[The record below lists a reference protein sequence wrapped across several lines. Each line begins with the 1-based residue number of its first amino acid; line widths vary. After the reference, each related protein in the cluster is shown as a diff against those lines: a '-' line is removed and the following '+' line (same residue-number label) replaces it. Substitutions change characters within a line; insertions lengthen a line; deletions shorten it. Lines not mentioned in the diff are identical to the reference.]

1 MNYAS
6 HLSSKLTLFLCA
18 AGILPAMAQQQEK
31 ELQLNMDAVK
41 MIQFDFNPTSKPEN
55 KPLEAPLNKKW
66 MDFKVD
72 LKVPRSLIDTTKVKK
87 PEGYVRMEPYTIWTR
102 FGEDPVYDVLVTG
115 RPKKWEISWT
125 LNPNQVYRDENYG
138 RSLMPSTGRVYR
150 DLNAPIGPTFGIG
163 GLDFIGFLYD
173 NLSPRGRMLAHNR
186 KHANAWKTYAD
197 YVPTAAD
204 SMKVPNFYRRL
215 AAQRADT
222 TRTMLSFQPAFSGA
236 PLLPVYA
243 TPDSVKA
250 VQPAAKPDTL
260 NIEKKKKKNPQPAR
274 EEDAGNL
281 YEYIRRKEAEDS
293 IRRKEFLR
301 KDRIRNNQYDVQREI
316 QRLRDQQN

>member
-1 MNYAS
+1 MDYAS

-55 KPLEAPLNKKW
+55 KPLEAPLDKKW

-72 LKVPRSLIDTTKVKK
+72 LRMPRNLIDTTKLWK
-87 PEGYVRMEPYTIWTR
+87 PEGYIRMEPYTIWTR

-125 LNPNQVYRDENYG
+125 LNLNQVYRDENYG
-138 RSLMPSTGRVYR
+138 RSLMPSPGRMYESVGGS
-150 DLNAPIGPTFGIG
+150 AGVGIG
-163 GLDFIGFLYD
+163 IDGLDFIGFLYD

-204 SMKVPNFYRRL
+204 SLKVPNFYRYT
-215 AAQRADT
+215 AARKADT
-222 TRTMLSFQPAFSGA
+222 TRTVLSFQPAFSGA

-250 VQPAAKPDTL
+250 TQSAAKPDTL
-260 NIEKKKKKNPQPAR
+260 EVQKKKNPQPAR

>member
-1 MNYAS
+1 MDYAS

-18 AGILPAMAQQQEK
+18 AGILPGMAQQQEK

-41 MIQFDFNPTSKPEN
+41 MIQFDFDPSSKPEN
-55 KPLEAPLNKKW
+55 KPLEAPLDKKW

-138 RSLMPSTGRVYR
+138 RSLMPSPGRMYESVGGS
-150 DLNAPIGPTFGIG
+150 AGVGIG
-163 GLDFIGFLYD
+163 IDGLDFIGFLYD

-204 SMKVPNFYRRL
+204 SLKVPNFYRYT
-215 AAQRADT
+215 AARKADT
-222 TRTMLSFQPAFSGA
+222 IRTMLPSQPAFSGA
-236 PLLPVYA
+236 PLLPVYT

-250 VQPAAKPDTL
+250 TQSSAKPDTL
-260 NIEKKKKKNPQPAR
+260 DVQKKKNPQPVR

-316 QRLRDQQN
+316 QRLRDRQN

>member
-1 MNYAS
+1 MDYAS

-204 SMKVPNFYRRL
+204 SLKVPNFYRRP

-250 VQPAAKPDTL
+250 TQSAVKPDTL
-260 NIEKKKKKNPQPAR
+260 EVQKKKNPQPAR

>member
-1 MNYAS
+1 
-6 HLSSKLTLFLCA
+6 
-18 AGILPAMAQQQEK
+18 MAQQQEK

-41 MIQFDFNPTSKPEN
+41 MIQFDFDPSSKPEN

-125 LNPNQVYRDENYG
+125 LNPNQIYRDENYG

-204 SMKVPNFYRRL
+204 SLKVPNFYRYT
-215 AAQRADT
+215 AARKADT
-222 TRTMLSFQPAFSGA
+222 TRTVLSFQPAFSGA

-250 VQPAAKPDTL
+250 TQSAAKPDTL
-260 NIEKKKKKNPQPAR
+260 EVQKKKNPQPAR

-316 QRLRDQQN
+316 QRLRDRQN

>member
-1 MNYAS
+1 
-6 HLSSKLTLFLCA
+6 
-18 AGILPAMAQQQEK
+18 MAQQQEK

-41 MIQFDFNPTSKPEN
+41 MIQFDFDPSSKLEN

-163 GLDFIGFLYD
+163 GLDFIGFLYH
-173 NLSPRGRMLAHNR
+173 NSSPRRGVLAPHR
-186 KHANAWKTYAD
+186 QQANAREKESRHG
-197 YVPTAAD
+197 PTPAR
-204 SMKVPNFYRRL
+204 SLEKPNF
-215 AAQRADT
+215 
-222 TRTMLSFQPAFSGA
+222 
-236 PLLPVYA
+236 
-243 TPDSVKA
+243 
-250 VQPAAKPDTL
+250 
-260 NIEKKKKKNPQPAR
+260 
-274 EEDAGNL
+274 
-281 YEYIRRKEAEDS
+281 
-293 IRRKEFLR
+293 
-301 KDRIRNNQYDVQREI
+301 
-316 QRLRDQQN
+316 

>member
-1 MNYAS
+1 MDYAS

-72 LKVPRSLIDTTKVKK
+72 LRMPRNLIDTTKLWK
-87 PEGYVRMEPYTIWTR
+87 PEGYIRMEPYTIWTR

-138 RSLMPSTGRVYR
+138 RSLMPSPGRMYESVGGS
-150 DLNAPIGPTFGIG
+150 AGVGIG
-163 GLDFIGFLYD
+163 IDGLDFIGFLYD

-204 SMKVPNFYRRL
+204 SLKVPNFYRYT
-215 AAQRADT
+215 AARKADT
-222 TRTMLSFQPAFSGA
+222 TRTVLSFQPAFSGA

-243 TPDSVKA
+243 TLDSVKA
-250 VQPAAKPDTL
+250 TQSAAKPDTL
-260 NIEKKKKKNPQPAR
+260 EVQKKKNPQPAR

>member
-1 MNYAS
+1 MDYAS

-18 AGILPAMAQQQEK
+18 AGILPAMGQQQEK

-41 MIQFDFNPTSKPEN
+41 MIQFDFNPTIEPEN
-55 KPLEAPLNKKW
+55 KPLEAPLDKKW

-72 LKVPRSLIDTTKVKK
+72 LRMPRNLIDTTKLWK
-87 PEGYVRMEPYTIWTR
+87 PEGYIRMEPYTIWTR

-138 RSLMPSTGRVYR
+138 RSLMPSPGRMYESVGGS
-150 DLNAPIGPTFGIG
+150 AGVGIG
-163 GLDFIGFLYD
+163 IDGLDFIGFLYD

-204 SMKVPNFYRRL
+204 SLKVPNFYRYT
-215 AAQRADT
+215 AARKADT
-222 TRTMLSFQPAFSGA
+222 TRTVLSFQPAFSGA

-250 VQPAAKPDTL
+250 TQSAVKPDTL
-260 NIEKKKKKNPQPAR
+260 EVQKKKNPQPAR

-316 QRLRDQQN
+316 QRLRDRQN

>member
-1 MNYAS
+1 M
-6 HLSSKLTLFLCA
+6 
-18 AGILPAMAQQQEK
+18 GQQQEK

-41 MIQFDFNPTSKPEN
+41 MIQFDFNPTIKPEN
-55 KPLEAPLNKKW
+55 KPLEAPLDKKW

-72 LKVPRSLIDTTKVKK
+72 LRMPRNLIDTTKLWK
-87 PEGYVRMEPYTIWTR
+87 PEGYIRMEPYTIWTR

-138 RSLMPSTGRVYR
+138 RSLMPSPGRMYESVGGS
-150 DLNAPIGPTFGIG
+150 AGVGIG
-163 GLDFIGFLYD
+163 IDGLDFIGFLYD

-204 SMKVPNFYRRL
+204 SLKVPNFYRYT
-215 AAQRADT
+215 AARKADT
-222 TRTMLSFQPAFSGA
+222 TRTVLSFQPAFSGA

-250 VQPAAKPDTL
+250 TQSAAKPDTL
-260 NIEKKKKKNPQPAR
+260 EVQKKKNPQPAR

>member
-1 MNYAS
+1 MDYAS

-138 RSLMPSTGRVYR
+138 RSLMPSTGRMYESVGGS
-150 DLNAPIGPTFGIG
+150 AGVGIG
-163 GLDFIGFLYD
+163 IVGLDFIGFLYD

-204 SMKVPNFYRRL
+204 SLKVPNFYRYT
-215 AAQRADT
+215 AARKADT
-222 TRTMLSFQPAFSGA
+222 TRTVLSFQPAFSGA

-250 VQPAAKPDTL
+250 TQSAVKPDTL
-260 NIEKKKKKNPQPAR
+260 EVQKKKNPQPAR

>member
-1 MNYAS
+1 M
-6 HLSSKLTLFLCA
+6 
-18 AGILPAMAQQQEK
+18 GQQQEK

-55 KPLEAPLNKKW
+55 KPLEAPLDKKW

-72 LKVPRSLIDTTKVKK
+72 LRMPRNLIDTTKLWK
-87 PEGYVRMEPYTIWTR
+87 PEGYIRMEPYTIWTR

-138 RSLMPSTGRVYR
+138 RSLMPSPGRMYESVGGS
-150 DLNAPIGPTFGIG
+150 AGVGIG
-163 GLDFIGFLYD
+163 IDGLDFIGFLYD

-204 SMKVPNFYRRL
+204 SLKVPNFYRYT
-215 AAQRADT
+215 AARKADT
-222 TRTMLSFQPAFSGA
+222 TRTVLSFQPAFSGA

-250 VQPAAKPDTL
+250 TQSAVKPDTL
-260 NIEKKKKKNPQPAR
+260 EVQKKKNPQPAR

>member
-1 MNYAS
+1 MDYAS

-55 KPLEAPLNKKW
+55 KPLEAPLDKKW

-72 LKVPRSLIDTTKVKK
+72 LRMPRNLIDTTKLWK
-87 PEGYVRMEPYTIWTR
+87 PEGYIRMEPYTIWTR

-138 RSLMPSTGRVYR
+138 RSLMPSPGRMYESVGGS
-150 DLNAPIGPTFGIG
+150 AGVGIG
-163 GLDFIGFLYD
+163 IDGLDFIGFLYD

-204 SMKVPNFYRRL
+204 SLKVPNFYRYT
-215 AAQRADT
+215 AARKADT
-222 TRTMLSFQPAFSGA
+222 TRTVLSFQPAFSGA

-250 VQPAAKPDTL
+250 TQSAVKPDTL
-260 NIEKKKKKNPQPAR
+260 EVQKKKNPQPAR

-316 QRLRDQQN
+316 QRLRDRQN

>member
-1 MNYAS
+1 
-6 HLSSKLTLFLCA
+6 
-18 AGILPAMAQQQEK
+18 MAQQQEK

-55 KPLEAPLNKKW
+55 KPLEAPLDKKW

-72 LKVPRSLIDTTKVKK
+72 LRMPRNLIDTTKLWK
-87 PEGYVRMEPYTIWTR
+87 PEGYIRMEPYTIWTR

-138 RSLMPSTGRVYR
+138 RSLMPSPGRMYESVGGS
-150 DLNAPIGPTFGIG
+150 AGVGIG
-163 GLDFIGFLYD
+163 IDGLDFIGFLYD

-204 SMKVPNFYRRL
+204 SLKVPNFYRYT
-215 AAQRADT
+215 AARKADT
-222 TRTMLSFQPAFSGA
+222 TRTVLSFQPAFSGA

-250 VQPAAKPDTL
+250 TQSAVKPDTL
-260 NIEKKKKKNPQPAR
+260 EVQKKKNPQPAR

-316 QRLRDQQN
+316 QRLRDRQN

>member
-1 MNYAS
+1 
-6 HLSSKLTLFLCA
+6 
-18 AGILPAMAQQQEK
+18 MAQQQEK

-55 KPLEAPLNKKW
+55 KPLEAPLDKKW

-72 LKVPRSLIDTTKVKK
+72 LRMPRNLIDTTKLWK
-87 PEGYVRMEPYTIWTR
+87 PEGYIRMEPYTIWTR

-138 RSLMPSTGRVYR
+138 RSLMPSPGRMYESVGGS
-150 DLNAPIGPTFGIG
+150 AGVGIGIG

-204 SMKVPNFYRRL
+204 SLKVPNFYRYT
-215 AAQRADT
+215 AARKADT
-222 TRTMLSFQPAFSGA
+222 TRTVLSFQPAFSGA

-250 VQPAAKPDTL
+250 VQSAAKPDTL
-260 NIEKKKKKNPQPAR
+260 EVQKKKNPQPAR

>member
-1 MNYAS
+1 
-6 HLSSKLTLFLCA
+6 
-18 AGILPAMAQQQEK
+18 MAQQQEK

-72 LKVPRSLIDTTKVKK
+72 LKVPRNLIDTTKVKK

-138 RSLMPSTGRVYR
+138 RSLMPSTGRMYESVGGS
-150 DLNAPIGPTFGIG
+150 AGVGIGIG

-204 SMKVPNFYRRL
+204 SLKVPNFYRYT
-215 AAQRADT
+215 AARKADT
-222 TRTMLSFQPAFSGA
+222 TRTVLSFQPAFSGA

-250 VQPAAKPDTL
+250 TQSAVKPDTL
-260 NIEKKKKKNPQPAR
+260 EVQKKKNPQPAR

>member
-1 MNYAS
+1 MDYAS

-18 AGILPAMAQQQEK
+18 AGILPAMGQQQEK

-41 MIQFDFNPTSKPEN
+41 MIQFDFNPTIKPEN
-55 KPLEAPLNKKW
+55 KPLEAPLDKKW

-72 LKVPRSLIDTTKVKK
+72 LRMPRNLIDTTKLWK
-87 PEGYVRMEPYTIWTR
+87 PEGYIRMEPYTIWTR

-138 RSLMPSTGRVYR
+138 RSLMPSPGRMYESVGGS
-150 DLNAPIGPTFGIG
+150 AGVGIGIG

-204 SMKVPNFYRRL
+204 SLKVPNFYRYT
-215 AAQRADT
+215 AARKADT
-222 TRTMLSFQPAFSGA
+222 TRTVLSFQPAFSGA

-250 VQPAAKPDTL
+250 TQSAVKPDTL
-260 NIEKKKKKNPQPAR
+260 EVQKKKNPQPAR

-316 QRLRDQQN
+316 QRLRDRQN

>member
-1 MNYAS
+1 M
-6 HLSSKLTLFLCA
+6 
-18 AGILPAMAQQQEK
+18 GQQQEK

-41 MIQFDFNPTSKPEN
+41 MIQFDFNPTIEPEN
-55 KPLEAPLNKKW
+55 KPLEAPLDKKW

-72 LKVPRSLIDTTKVKK
+72 LRMPRNLIDTTKLWK
-87 PEGYVRMEPYTIWTR
+87 PEGYIRMEPYTIWTR

-138 RSLMPSTGRVYR
+138 RSLMPSPGRMYESVGGS
-150 DLNAPIGPTFGIG
+150 AGVGIG
-163 GLDFIGFLYD
+163 IDGLDFIGFLYD

-204 SMKVPNFYRRL
+204 SLKVPNFYRYT
-215 AAQRADT
+215 AARKADT
-222 TRTMLSFQPAFSGA
+222 TRTLLSFQPAFSGA

-250 VQPAAKPDTL
+250 TQSAVKPDTL
-260 NIEKKKKKNPQPAR
+260 EVQKKKNPQPAR

-316 QRLRDQQN
+316 QRLRDRQN

>member
-1 MNYAS
+1 MDYAS

-55 KPLEAPLNKKW
+55 KPLEAPLDKKW

-72 LKVPRSLIDTTKVKK
+72 LRMPRNLIDTTKLWK
-87 PEGYVRMEPYTIWTR
+87 PEGYIRMEPYTIWTR

-138 RSLMPSTGRVYR
+138 RSLMPSTGRMYESVGGS
-150 DLNAPIGPTFGIG
+150 AGVGIGIG

-204 SMKVPNFYRRL
+204 SLKVPNFYRYT
-215 AAQRADT
+215 AARKADT
-222 TRTMLSFQPAFSGA
+222 TRTVLSFQPAFSGA

-250 VQPAAKPDTL
+250 TQSAVKPDTL
-260 NIEKKKKKNPQPAR
+260 EVQKKKNPQPAR

>member
-1 MNYAS
+1 MDYAS

-55 KPLEAPLNKKW
+55 KPLEAPLDKKW

-72 LKVPRSLIDTTKVKK
+72 LRMPRNLIDTTKLWK
-87 PEGYVRMEPYTIWTR
+87 PEGYIRMEPYTIWTR

-138 RSLMPSTGRVYR
+138 RSLMPSPGRMYESVGGS
-150 DLNAPIGPTFGIG
+150 AGVGIGIG

-204 SMKVPNFYRRL
+204 SLKVPNFYRYT
-215 AAQRADT
+215 AARKADT
-222 TRTMLSFQPAFSGA
+222 TRTVLSFQPAFSGA

-250 VQPAAKPDTL
+250 VQSAAKPDTL
-260 NIEKKKKKNPQPAR
+260 EVQKKKNPQPAR

>member
-1 MNYAS
+1 MDYAS
-6 HLSSKLTLFLCA
+6 HLSSKLTLFLCT

-41 MIQFDFNPTSKPEN
+41 MIQFDFDPSSKPEN

-102 FGEDPVYDVLVTG
+102 FGEDPVYDVLVAG

-138 RSLMPSTGRVYR
+138 RSLMPSTGRMYR

-204 SMKVPNFYRRL
+204 SLKVPNFYRYT
-215 AAQRADT
+215 AARKADT
-222 TRTMLSFQPAFSGA
+222 TRTVLPFQSAFSGA

-243 TPDSVKA
+243 TPDSVK
-250 VQPAAKPDTL
+250 VTQPAAKPDTL
-260 NIEKKKKKNPQPAR
+260 EVQKKKNPQPAR

-301 KDRIRNNQYDVQREI
+301 KDKIRNNQYDVQREI
-316 QRLRDQQN
+316 QRLRDRQN

>member
-1 MNYAS
+1 MDYAS

-55 KPLEAPLNKKW
+55 KPLEAPLDKKW

-72 LKVPRSLIDTTKVKK
+72 LRMPRNLIDTTKLWK
-87 PEGYVRMEPYTIWTR
+87 PEGYIRMEPYTIWTR

-138 RSLMPSTGRVYR
+138 RSLMPSPGRMYESVGGS
-150 DLNAPIGPTFGIG
+150 AGVGIG
-163 GLDFIGFLYD
+163 IDGLDFIGFLYD

-204 SMKVPNFYRRL
+204 SLKVPNFYRYT
-215 AAQRADT
+215 AARKADT
-222 TRTMLSFQPAFSGA
+222 TRTVLSFQPAFSGA

-250 VQPAAKPDTL
+250 TQSAVKPDTL
-260 NIEKKKKKNPQPAR
+260 EVQKKKNPQPAR

>member
-1 MNYAS
+1 MDYAS

-18 AGILPAMAQQQEK
+18 AGILPAMGQQQEK

-55 KPLEAPLNKKW
+55 KPLEAPLDKKW

-72 LKVPRSLIDTTKVKK
+72 LRMPRNLIDTTKLWK
-87 PEGYVRMEPYTIWTR
+87 PEGYIRMEPYTIWTR

-138 RSLMPSTGRVYR
+138 RSLMPSPGRMYESVGGS
-150 DLNAPIGPTFGIG
+150 AGVGIG
-163 GLDFIGFLYD
+163 IDGLDFIGFLYD

-204 SMKVPNFYRRL
+204 SLKVPNFYRYT
-215 AAQRADT
+215 AARKADT
-222 TRTMLSFQPAFSGA
+222 TRTVLSFQPAFSGA

-250 VQPAAKPDTL
+250 TQSAVKPDTL
-260 NIEKKKKKNPQPAR
+260 EVQKKKNPQPAR

-316 QRLRDQQN
+316 QRLRDRQN

>member
-1 MNYAS
+1 
-6 HLSSKLTLFLCA
+6 
-18 AGILPAMAQQQEK
+18 MAQQQEK

-55 KPLEAPLNKKW
+55 KPLEAPLDKKW

-72 LKVPRSLIDTTKVKK
+72 LRMPRNLIDTTKLWK
-87 PEGYVRMEPYTIWTR
+87 PEGYIRMEPYTIWTR
-102 FGEDPVYDVLVTG
+102 FGEAPVYDVLVTG

-138 RSLMPSTGRVYR
+138 RSLMPSPGRMYESVGGS
-150 DLNAPIGPTFGIG
+150 AGVGIG
-163 GLDFIGFLYD
+163 IDGLDFIGFLYD

-204 SMKVPNFYRRL
+204 SLKVPNFYRYT
-215 AAQRADT
+215 AARKADT
-222 TRTMLSFQPAFSGA
+222 TRTVLSFQPAFSGA

-250 VQPAAKPDTL
+250 TQSAAKPDTL
-260 NIEKKKKKNPQPAR
+260 EVQKKKNPQPAR

>member
-1 MNYAS
+1 MDYAS

-55 KPLEAPLNKKW
+55 KPLEAPLDKKW

-72 LKVPRSLIDTTKVKK
+72 LRMPRNLIDTTKLWK
-87 PEGYVRMEPYTIWTR
+87 PEGYIRMEPYTIWTR

-138 RSLMPSTGRVYR
+138 RSLMPSPGRMYESVGGS
-150 DLNAPIGPTFGIG
+150 AGVGIG
-163 GLDFIGFLYD
+163 IDGLDFIGFLYD

-204 SMKVPNFYRRL
+204 SLKVPNFYRYT
-215 AAQRADT
+215 AARKADT
-222 TRTMLSFQPAFSGA
+222 TRTVLSFQPAFSGA

-250 VQPAAKPDTL
+250 TAC
-260 NIEKKKKKNPQPAR
+260 
-274 EEDAGNL
+274 G
-281 YEYIRRKEAEDS
+281 RRN
-293 IRRKEFLR
+293 FM
-301 KDRIRNNQYDVQREI
+301 
-316 QRLRDQQN
+316 

>member
-1 MNYAS
+1 
-6 HLSSKLTLFLCA
+6 
-18 AGILPAMAQQQEK
+18 MAQQQEK

-204 SMKVPNFYRRL
+204 SMKVPNFYRRP

-250 VQPAAKPDTL
+250 TQSAVKPDTL
-260 NIEKKKKKNPQPAR
+260 EVQKKKNPQPAR

>member
-1 MNYAS
+1 MDYAS

-18 AGILPAMAQQQEK
+18 VGILPAMAQQQEK

-138 RSLMPSTGRVYR
+138 RSLMPSPGRMYESVGGS
-150 DLNAPIGPTFGIG
+150 AGVGIG
-163 GLDFIGFLYD
+163 IDGLDFIGFLYD

-197 YVPTAAD
+197 YVPTASD
-204 SMKVPNFYRRL
+204 SMKVPNFYRRP
-215 AAQRADT
+215 AVQRADT

-250 VQPAAKPDTL
+250 VQSAVKPDTL
-260 NIEKKKKKNPQPAR
+260 EVQKKKNPQPAR

>member
-1 MNYAS
+1 MDYAS

-18 AGILPAMAQQQEK
+18 AGILPAMGQQQEK

-41 MIQFDFNPTSKPEN
+41 MIQFDFNPTIKPEN
-55 KPLEAPLNKKW
+55 KPLEAPLDKKW

-72 LKVPRSLIDTTKVKK
+72 LRMPRNLIDTTKLWK
-87 PEGYVRMEPYTIWTR
+87 PEGYIRMEPYTIWTR

-138 RSLMPSTGRVYR
+138 RSLMPSPGRMYESVGGS
-150 DLNAPIGPTFGIG
+150 AGVGIG
-163 GLDFIGFLYD
+163 IDGLDFIGFLYD

-204 SMKVPNFYRRL
+204 SLKVPNFYRYT
-215 AAQRADT
+215 AARKADT
-222 TRTMLSFQPAFSGA
+222 TRTVLSFQPAFSGA

-250 VQPAAKPDTL
+250 VQSAAKPDTL
-260 NIEKKKKKNPQPAR
+260 EVQKKKNPQPAR

>member
-1 MNYAS
+1 MDYAS

-18 AGILPAMAQQQEK
+18 AGILPGMAQQQEK

-41 MIQFDFNPTSKPEN
+41 MIQFDFDPSSKPEN
-55 KPLEAPLNKKW
+55 KPLEAPLDKKW

-150 DLNAPIGPTFGIG
+150 DLNAPIGPTFAIG

-204 SMKVPNFYRRL
+204 SLKVPNFYRYT
-215 AAQRADT
+215 AARKADT
-222 TRTMLSFQPAFSGA
+222 IRTILPSQPAFA
-236 PLLPVYA
+236 ETPILPVYA
-243 TPDSVKA
+243 VSDSVKA
-250 VQPAAKPDTL
+250 IPATKPDTL
-260 NIEKKKKKNPQPAR
+260 EVQKKKNPQPAR

-316 QRLRDQQN
+316 QRLRDRQN

>member
-1 MNYAS
+1 
-6 HLSSKLTLFLCA
+6 
-18 AGILPAMAQQQEK
+18 MAQQQEK

-41 MIQFDFNPTSKPEN
+41 MIQFNFNPTSKPEN

-204 SMKVPNFYRRL
+204 SLKVPNFYRYT
-215 AAQRADT
+215 AARKADT
-222 TRTMLSFQPAFSGA
+222 TRTVLSFQPAFSGA

-250 VQPAAKPDTL
+250 TQSAVKPDTL
-260 NIEKKKKKNPQPAR
+260 EVQKKKNPQPAR

-316 QRLRDQQN
+316 QRLHDQQN

>member
-1 MNYAS
+1 MDYAS

-18 AGILPAMAQQQEK
+18 AGILPAMGQQQEK

-55 KPLEAPLNKKW
+55 KPLEAPLDKKW

-72 LKVPRSLIDTTKVKK
+72 LRMPRNLIDTTKLWK
-87 PEGYVRMEPYTIWTR
+87 PEGYIRMEPYTIWTR

-138 RSLMPSTGRVYR
+138 RSLMPSPGRMYESVEGS
-150 DLNAPIGPTFGIG
+150 AGVGIG
-163 GLDFIGFLYD
+163 IDGLDFIGFLYD

-204 SMKVPNFYRRL
+204 SLKVPNFYRYT
-215 AAQRADT
+215 AARKADT
-222 TRTMLSFQPAFSGA
+222 TRTVLSFQPAFSGA

-250 VQPAAKPDTL
+250 TQSAAKPDTL
-260 NIEKKKKKNPQPAR
+260 EVQKKKNPQPAR

>member
-1 MNYAS
+1 MDYAS
-6 HLSSKLTLFLCA
+6 YLSSRLTLFLCA
-18 AGILPAMAQQQEK
+18 AGVLPVMGQEQDK
-31 ELQLNMDAVK
+31 ELKLNMDAVK
-41 MIQFDFNPTSKPEN
+41 MIQFDFNPLPEEQN

-125 LNPNQVYRDENYG
+125 LDPNHVYADEEYG
-138 RSLMPSTGRVYR
+138 RSIVPSTGRMYESVGGS
-150 DLNAPIGPTFGIG
+150 AGVGCTIG
-163 GLDFIGFLYD
+163 GLDIMGFVY
-173 NLSPRGRMLAHNR
+173 NNMTPRGRMLAHNR

-204 SMKVPNFYRRL
+204 SLKVPNFYRYT
-215 AAQRADT
+215 AARKADT
-222 TRTMLSFQPAFSGA
+222 TRTVLSFQPAFSGA

-243 TPDSVKA
+243 TPDSVKST
-250 VQPAAKPDTL
+250 QPAAKPDTL
-260 NIEKKKKKNPQPAR
+260 EVQKKKNPQPAQ

-316 QRLRDQQN
+316 QRLRDRQN

>member
-1 MNYAS
+1 MDYAS

-125 LNPNQVYRDENYG
+125 LNPNQAYRDENYG
-138 RSLMPSTGRVYR
+138 RSLMPSTGRMYESVGGS
-150 DLNAPIGPTFGIG
+150 AGVGIGIG

-197 YVPTAAD
+197 YVPTASD
-204 SMKVPNFYRRL
+204 SMKVPNFYRRP
-215 AAQRADT
+215 AVQRADT

-250 VQPAAKPDTL
+250 TQSAVKPDTL
-260 NIEKKKKKNPQPAR
+260 EVQKKKNPQPAR

>member
-1 MNYAS
+1 MDYAS

-18 AGILPAMAQQQEK
+18 VGILPAMGQQQEK

-41 MIQFDFNPTSKPEN
+41 MIQFDFNPTIKPEN
-55 KPLEAPLNKKW
+55 KPLEAPLDKKW

-72 LKVPRSLIDTTKVKK
+72 LRMPRNLIDTTKLWK
-87 PEGYVRMEPYTIWTR
+87 PEGYIRMEPYTIWTR

-138 RSLMPSTGRVYR
+138 RSLMPSPGRMYESVGGS
-150 DLNAPIGPTFGIG
+150 AGVGIG
-163 GLDFIGFLYD
+163 IDGLDFIGFLYD

-204 SMKVPNFYRRL
+204 SLKVPNFYRYT
-215 AAQRADT
+215 AARKADT
-222 TRTMLSFQPAFSGA
+222 TRTVLSFQPAFSGA

-250 VQPAAKPDTL
+250 TQSAAKPDTL
-260 NIEKKKKKNPQPAR
+260 EVQKKKNPQPAR

>member
-1 MNYAS
+1 M
-6 HLSSKLTLFLCA
+6 
-18 AGILPAMAQQQEK
+18 GQQQEK

-41 MIQFDFNPTSKPEN
+41 MIQFDFNPTIKPEN
-55 KPLEAPLNKKW
+55 KPLEAPLDKKW

-72 LKVPRSLIDTTKVKK
+72 LRMPRNLIDTTKLWK
-87 PEGYVRMEPYTIWTR
+87 PEGYIRMEPYTIWTR

-204 SMKVPNFYRRL
+204 SLKVPNFYRYT
-215 AAQRADT
+215 AARKADT
-222 TRTMLSFQPAFSGA
+222 TRTVLSFQPAFSGA

-250 VQPAAKPDTL
+250 TQSAAKPDTL
-260 NIEKKKKKNPQPAR
+260 EVQKKKNPQPAR

>member
-204 SMKVPNFYRRL
+204 SMKVPNFYRRP

-250 VQPAAKPDTL
+250 VQSAVKPDTL
-260 NIEKKKKKNPQPAR
+260 EVQKKKNPQPAR

>member
-1 MNYAS
+1 MDYAS

-204 SMKVPNFYRRL
+204 SLKVPNFYRYT
-215 AAQRADT
+215 AARKADT
-222 TRTMLSFQPAFSGA
+222 TRTVLSFQPAFSGA

-250 VQPAAKPDTL
+250 TQSAVKPDTL
-260 NIEKKKKKNPQPAR
+260 EVQKKKNPQPAR

-316 QRLRDQQN
+316 QRLHDQQN

>member
-1 MNYAS
+1 MDYAS
-6 HLSSKLTLFLCA
+6 HLSSKLTLFLCT
-18 AGILPAMAQQQEK
+18 AGILPGMAQQQEK

-41 MIQFDFNPTSKPEN
+41 MIQFDFDPSSKPEN
-55 KPLEAPLNKKW
+55 KPLEAPLDKKW

-125 LNPNQVYRDENYG
+125 LNPNRVYRDENYG

-204 SMKVPNFYRRL
+204 SLKVPNFYRYT
-215 AAQRADT
+215 AARKADT
-222 TRTMLSFQPAFSGA
+222 IRTMLPSQPAFSGA

-250 VQPAAKPDTL
+250 TQSTAKPDTL
-260 NIEKKKKKNPQPAR
+260 EVQKKKNPQPAR

-316 QRLRDQQN
+316 QRLRDRQN

>member
-1 MNYAS
+1 MDYAS

-18 AGILPAMAQQQEK
+18 AGILPAMGQQQEK

-55 KPLEAPLNKKW
+55 KPLEAPLDKKW

-72 LKVPRSLIDTTKVKK
+72 LRMPRNLIDTTKLWK
-87 PEGYVRMEPYTIWTR
+87 PEGYIRMEPYTIWTR

-138 RSLMPSTGRVYR
+138 RSLMPSPGRMYESVGGS
-150 DLNAPIGPTFGIG
+150 AGVGIG
-163 GLDFIGFLYD
+163 IDGLDFIGFLYD

-204 SMKVPNFYRRL
+204 SLKVPNFYRYT
-215 AAQRADT
+215 AARKADT
-222 TRTMLSFQPAFSGA
+222 TRTVLSFQPAFSGA

-250 VQPAAKPDTL
+250 TQSAVKPDTL
-260 NIEKKKKKNPQPAR
+260 EVQKKKNPQPAR

>member
-1 MNYAS
+1 MDYAS

-138 RSLMPSTGRVYR
+138 RSLMPSTGRMYESVGGS
-150 DLNAPIGPTFGIG
+150 AGVGIGIG

-204 SMKVPNFYRRL
+204 SLNVPNFYRYT
-215 AAQRADT
+215 AARKADT
-222 TRTMLSFQPAFSGA
+222 TRTVLSFQPAFSGA

-250 VQPAAKPDTL
+250 TQSAVKPDTL
-260 NIEKKKKKNPQPAR
+260 EVQKKKNPQPAR

>member
-1 MNYAS
+1 MDYAS

-204 SMKVPNFYRRL
+204 SLKVPNFYRYT
-215 AAQRADT
+215 AARKADT
-222 TRTMLSFQPAFSGA
+222 TRTVLSFQPAFSGA